1 MKGGSQNDGTTTLS
15 ITYTYVAYVTYGRA
29 GDFYSTYK
37 A

>member
-1 MKGGSQNDGTTTLS
+1 MKGGNQNAGITTLS

-29 GDFYSTYK
+29 GNFYSTYK